1 MSVDKRFHLQSKTL
15 VNGFQ
20 DMNQKTTNQGGLN
33 KVRRQPLPKTI

>member
-20 DMNQKTTNQGGLN
+20 DMNQKTTNHRGGGS
-33 KVRRQPLPKTI
+33 